1 MQTWEIKRVVVPLR
15 GDIHRGEN
23 DFSGH
28 EWHNAVWTE
37 QSGEAWEAAQKAA
50 ANGWELVS
58 SIPILVGH
66 EQRDMNAGSSY
77 TGAFYLFFKRPK
89 PDETEAA
96 PQPST
101 EPKAKAESAKD
112 EKPPKAGKET

>member
-1 MQTWEIKRVVVPLR
+1 MRKWEIKRVVVPLR

-23 DFSGH
+23 DFNGH
-28 EWHNAVWTE
+28 EWHNSVWTE

-50 ANGWELVS
+50 EQGWELVS

-77 TGAFYLFFKRPK
+77 TGAFYLFFKRPGI
-89 PDETEAA
+89 DEAEAA
-96 PQPST
+96 PKMST
-101 EPKAKAESAKD
+101 GQEPKAETGMDK
-112 EKPPKAGKET
+112 KPGKGE